1 MALPTIQKTWRQLLT
16 GANPGGRVPFVS
28 VLDTMQQVAFRI
40 KDFLCN
46 SSGATTR
53 YTVLWSASSGTG
65 PTSASDHTDRIGS
78 AASWTPRATSAAAS
92 QAWVVLVGAMGEQ
105 ILLAFQGNTDDVMR
119 VAFSPGGQYQLAA
132 TTSNQ
137 PTAADE
143 QLVVGG
149 TTSSIVNSA
158 TSGDRILQ
166 LWVRD
171 DGKGFRVALYRTS
184 ALAGPVWFIEE
195 FATGCTPPAAVTPA
209 VCGGGYVPGQLTAN
223 NITALPAVNTSA
235 IVIRTTVASAPFNA
249 LCSMGCEGFGA
260 PATPNNL
267 SAPAQYVTPPEAQGL
282 GFAPYPLSIHSTT
295 TGTRGRWG
303 NLIDMWLLQPSGL
316 AVGDGFGA
324 SYQFHQ
330 VNALLWPNP
339 ANQAPIIL

>member
-28 VLDTMQQVAFRI
+28 VIDTMQQVVFRI

-46 SSGATTR
+46 GSGASTR
-53 YTVLWSASSGTG
+53 YTVLWSASGGTG
-65 PTSASDHTDRIGS
+65 PTSAGDHTDRITS

-92 QAWVVLVGAMGEQ
+92 QAWIVLVGAMGEQ

-149 TTSSIVNSA
+149 GTSSIVNSS

-166 LWVRD
+166 LWARD

-195 FATGCTPPAAVTPA
+195 FATGCTLPAAVTPP
-209 VCGGGYVPGQLTAN
+209 VCGGGYLPNSLTATG
-223 NITALPAVNTSA
+223 ITASPNVNSSA
-235 IVIRTTVASAPFNA
+235 IVIRTTVASAGFNA
-249 LCSMGCEGFGA
+249 LCSIGCESFGFNNATA
-260 PATPNNL
+260 P
-267 SAPAQYVTPPEAQGL
+267 SQYITPPEAQGL
-282 GFAPYPLSIHSTT
+282 GFAPYPLSIHSVT
-295 TGTRGRWG
+295 TGTKGRWG
-303 NLIDMWLLQPSGL
+303 NLIDMWLLQPTGL
-316 AVGDGFGA
+316 AVGDGFGT